1 MKFLKKYLNY
11 SMLIC
16 LLHIMLTGCA
26 IKQASVSPEGV
37 LNVLDPSLNFTLE
50 DLPKDWIIKKNG
62 SIDKNQFQIERQF
75 DRPSLKIT
83 AGKNSFLV
91 VRRTRAVM
99 MATPYLSWSWF
110 IETPST
116 RGTHPV
122 HLVIG
127 FNGGDPASQN
137 SKGQLLDSLGRSL
150 PKHDRKIHLTWADS
164 ALQRGTFNSKLS
176 NELHLSKLY
185 TVRGGREN
193 TGSWWF
199 ETVDLS
205 DLYVR
210 NWPKD
215 QITQVQIVYIGIAAH
230 KTKLP
235 ESAILADITLSR

>member
-1 MKFLKKYLNY
+1 
-11 SMLIC
+11 MLIC

-110 IETPST
+110 IETPS
-116 RGTHPV
+116 
-122 HLVIG
+122 
-127 FNGGDPASQN
+127 
-137 SKGQLLDSLGRSL
+137 
-150 PKHDRKIHLTWADS
+150 
-164 ALQRGTFNSKLS
+164 
-176 NELHLSKLY
+176 
-185 TVRGGREN
+185 
-193 TGSWWF
+193 
-199 ETVDLS
+199 
-205 DLYVR
+205 
-210 NWPKD
+210 
-215 QITQVQIVYIGIAAH
+215 
-230 KTKLP
+230 
-235 ESAILADITLSR
+235 